1 METSYKDVS
10 KVSSEVWPEV
20 LTTLSARGEWVAI
33 RNLVL
38 GIDFQFING
47 SAVVDGISVKICNVT
62 RIFYFIS
69 LIFKDISSFFCLQF
83 QSSRNINISESNLF
97 KLINH
102 AVAFTVLSAN
112 DPQGG
117 GERCGF
123 SGNHLQHTVPVPREP
138 RRSHLLKSLDHP
150 SGTVSH
156 HTGGR
161 LWNLIEV
168 PSIGRRHTFFCCR

>member
-1 METSYKDVS
+1 METSYKDVG

-33 RNLVL
+33 RFLVL
-38 GIDFQFING
+38 GTDFQFING
-47 SAVVDGISVKICNVT
+47 SAVVDGISVKISNVT
-62 RIFYFIS
+62 RILYFIS
-69 LIFKDISSFFCLQF
+69 LIFKDISSFFGLQF
-83 QSSRNINISESNLF
+83 QSSWNINISESNLF

-112 DPQGG
+112 DLQGG

-138 RRSHLLKSLDHP
+138 RRSHLLK
-150 SGTVSH
+150 
-156 HTGGR
+156 
-161 LWNLIEV
+161 
-168 PSIGRRHTFFCCR
+168 